1 MAPRLSKRSETGCE
15 IWYVIEYKRCPVSG
29 ATGGRCGGAGGGTRT
44 HKGLRP
50 EMYQISAFTGFA
62 TPAPHRLRT
71 TAIHKAETRDLMH
84 ATVPRV
90 HYGVRMSTS
99 DNLVLAG
106 GVGFLRTVLA
116 RSYEGM

>member
-1 MAPRLSKRSETGCE
+1 MSRLGGNRRAMRRCRRWDSNPQGLAPRD
-15 IWYVIEYKRCPVSG
+15 VPD
-29 ATGGRCGGAGGGTRT
+29 
-44 HKGLRP
+44 LR
-50 EMYQISAFTGFA
+50 FTGFA

-71 TAIHKAETRDLMH
+71 TAIHTAETRDLMH

>member
-1 MAPRLSKRSETGCE
+1 
-15 IWYVIEYKRCPVSG
+15 
-29 ATGGRCGGAGGGTRT
+29 
-44 HKGLRP
+44 
-50 EMYQISAFTGFA
+50 
-62 TPAPHRLRT
+62 LRT